1 MSNNIL
7 TNNAVSEL
15 TVLLILV
22 KIKIQSK
29 QFPNIKYF

>member
-7 TNNAVSEL
+7 TNNTVSEL

-22 KIKIQSK
+22 MIKIQSK
-29 QFPNIKYF
+29 EFPNIKYF